1 MKGKETTY
9 IVDCREEGAI
19 GPWWKGLRGIA
30 VIAAFGL
37 VSLGW
42 FRGDFSA
49 VAGYDFATSLKPLD
63 EIRRAL
69 HIWDDR
75 LYAGAPNFIAV
86 ATLPYLLLQYAF
98 ERMAG
103 SLYRGQMYFF
113 TLLFLLPGF
122 SMRTFLR
129 CAFAN
134 SEKRDEIAFFGALF
148 YMLNTFVFV
157 KWNRGE
163 LIALFAYGMLPLY
176 LAIVERGLKGPVNMH
191 SEREARSFLRGQASE
206 SDMDTSLHVEDSQR
220 QAAGSF
226 NARFVI
232 LFICALF
239 FYPASL
245 GHSAD
250 FLITTG
256 LICGYALWR
265 AASAKDLRVLKRA
278 VFLAV
283 AAIAVSSWWALPF
296 LSSMRAGG
304 AGLTSFTGQETGLV
318 DYYSSWARLL
328 NVMKL
333 WFSPIYPTAVEFGL
347 QFYRPGAVLIPML
360 AFSAL
365 LFKRDGKVIFFS
377 FAAIIGLWLSKGT
390 SPPFGGIYRWLYLN
404 LPYFFVFRAPSRC
417 FPLVYTLALS
427 VLIGYSASS
436 IRSMAR
442 TLWRFGRLTPVLSA
456 LIVLLILFNAWPL
469 LYRDTV
475 FRTRDN
481 DVLYPSVFI
490 NIPSYYEEM
499 NGWIRER
506 VNGYRLHSFHD
517 NAYLNYTWGYSSTD
531 IAPKVIE
538 APQTLKFSQELTFGS
553 GGFHELMGAFARR
566 FWSWDFGRADRILG
580 LFGVKYIFST
590 KDVMRRYLPD
600 TNYYEMLPCALAS
613 MDGIRQVKKIG
624 QGTIYENSRAMPL
637 IYVGGA
643 AKALFADVEAL
654 ITLSHT
660 EYLDSPL
667 FIRMER
673 LDQADTVL
681 PKGGIDEL
689 VIADRNFYDVLSENI
704 PNEYRFATGEGAAF
718 RSKGGLYAVRARMGE
733 YGHGTPLK
741 VSVDGRPVAQGADDK
756 RLNGIRWA
764 DLGVIDAP
772 EGWHN
777 VSIEPSDGARELI
790 FVPISVWESE
800 KRRVEDFF
808 RNNTLPLANIF
819 RERVASARSG
829 IVLPV
834 FLTGPYNVEAS
845 FTRGV
850 FKEKDAGLREDYVKD
865 PSLLNWSVFGGGGI
879 GADNGV
885 RITPGVGKD
894 SVKAAKRFGHDNRGY
909 VDIEEYPYLSI
920 RAGSGPSPF
929 FDTEIVLGMDF
940 DNDGRAD
947 DAIRL
952 GPLKGNSP
960 QPLVNLAEM
969 VKKRYGYPGRPSY
982 RAVWVLFD
990 LNMHSER
997 PARSLPRGRASES
1010 DMDTSLRVGG
1020 PSGKAAGSF
1029 KGRKDVKGKS
1039 AVSPSF
1045 RVEGIEFYRY
1055 VPVIKPYG
1063 SAQAALEI
1071 SAGKETVRAS
1081 KGPGAL
1087 KDILPAALD
1096 NSGVRPSGVER
1107 IVVRARS
1114 NDKEGF
1120 DDALSL
1126 QDIVVKVSGKRGP
1139 APTERLPEIEW
1150 RKLSP
1155 AKYSALVKR
1164 PDAAAQGP
1172 FWMVLNVSYDK
1183 GWKAYILKDGKETEL
1198 RSHYRI
1204 NGFANGWWVDKTA
1217 DHEITVVMEYAPQ
1230 GWLFWGTVASISSS
1244 VFLIGASVFGP
1255 LLRKAR
1261 RGFEI

>member
-9 IVDCREEGAI
+9 IVDYRGEGAI
-19 GPWWKGLRGIA
+19 GPWWSGLRGMA

-69 HIWDDR
+69 YIWDDR

-103 SLYRGQMYFF
+103 SLYRGQMLFF

-129 CAFAN
+129 CAFAP
-134 SEKRDEIAFFGALF
+134 SEKRDEIAFFGGLF
-148 YMLNTFVFV
+148 HMLNTFVFV

-191 SEREARSFLRGQASE
+191 SEREARGLPRGQASE
-206 SDMDTSLHVEDSQR
+206 SDMDTSLHVEDSPR

-256 LICGYALWR
+256 LICGYASWTV
-265 AASAKDLRVLKRA
+265 ASAKDLQVLKRA

-283 AAIAVSSWWALPF
+283 AAIVVSSWWALPF
-296 LSSMRAGG
+296 LYSMRAGG
-304 AGLTSFTGQETGLV
+304 TWLTSFTGQETRLV

-347 QFYRPGAVLIPML
+347 QFYRPGTVLIPML
-360 AFSAL
+360 GFSAL

-390 SPPFGGIYRWLYLN
+390 SQPFGGIYRWLYLN

-417 FPLVYTLALS
+417 FPLIYTLALS

-436 IRSMAR
+436 ILSTAR
-442 TLWRFGRLTPVLSA
+442 TLRRSWRLAPVLSA

-475 FRTRDN
+475 FRTRGN
-481 DVLYPSVFI
+481 DILYPSVFI
-490 NIPSYYEEM
+490 DIPPYYEEM

-506 VNGYRLHSFHD
+506 VNGFRLHSFHD
-517 NAYLNYTWGYSSTD
+517 NTYLNYTWGYSSTD

-553 GGFHELMGAFARR
+553 GGFHELMDSFNRR
-566 FWSWDFGRADRILG
+566 FWSWDFGRVDRILG

-590 KDVMRRYLPD
+590 GDVMRRYLPD
-600 TNYYEMLPCALAS
+600 TNYYEILPGALAS
-613 MDGIRQVKKIG
+613 MDGIRPVKKIG
-624 QGTIYENSRAMPL
+624 KGTIYENSRAMPL
-637 IYVGGA
+637 LYVGGA
-643 AKALFADVEAL
+643 AKALFADPEGL

-660 EYLDSPL
+660 EYLDRPL
-667 FIRMER
+667 FIRVER
-673 LDQADTVL
+673 LGQADTGL
-681 PKGGIDEL
+681 PKGSIDEF

-704 PNEYRFATGEGAAF
+704 PNEYRVSTAEGAAF
-718 RSKGGLYAVRARMGE
+718 RSKGGLYSVRAKVRE

-741 VSVDGRPVAQGADDK
+741 VSVDGRPVAQGAQGNGS
-756 RLNGIRWA
+756 NGIRWA

-772 EGWHN
+772 AGWHN

-790 FVPISVWESE
+790 FVPMGVRESE

-808 RNNTLPLANIF
+808 RNNTLPLASIF
-819 RERVASARSG
+819 RERVASARNG
-829 IVLPV
+829 LVLPI
-834 FLTGPYNVEAS
+834 FLTGPYDVEAS

-879 GADNGV
+879 GAGNGV

-894 SVKAAKRFGHDNRGY
+894 SIKAAKRFGHDNRGY

-920 RAGSGPSPF
+920 RAGSSPSSF

-952 GPLKGNSP
+952 GPLEGNGP
-960 QPLVNLAEM
+960 PLNLAEM
-969 VKKRYGYPGRPSY
+969 VKKRYGYPGKASY

-990 LNMHSER
+990 LSE
-997 PARSLPRGRASES
+997 
-1010 DMDTSLRVGG
+1010 
-1020 PSGKAAGSF
+1020 
-1029 KGRKDVKGKS
+1029 RKDVKGKS
-1039 AVSPSF
+1039 AVPPSF

-1063 SAQAALEI
+1063 SAQAAIEI
-1071 SAGKETVRAS
+1071 SAGRETVRAS
-1081 KGPGAL
+1081 KGHSAL
-1087 KDILPAALD
+1087 KGILPAALD
-1096 NSGVRPSGVER
+1096 KNGVRTPGVER

-1114 NDKEGF
+1114 NGKEGF
-1120 DDALSL
+1120 DDGLSL
-1126 QDIVVKVSGKRGP
+1126 QDIVVKVSGKSGAALP
-1139 APTERLPEIEW
+1139 EGLPEIEW

-1164 PDAAAQGP
+1164 PDGIAQGP

-1198 RSHYRI
+1198 SDHYRI
-1204 NGFANGWWVDKTA
+1204 NGFANGWWIENAA
-1217 DHEITVVMEYAPQ
+1217 DPELTVVMEYAPQ
-1230 GWLFWGTVASISSS
+1230 GWLFWGTVTSISSS

-1255 LLRKAR
+1255 LLNMHSGRIPR
-1261 RGFEI
+1261 